1 MIQDDALRERIWR
14 VLRDALQI
22 EVPAYD
28 TDLIDGGLL
37 DSLALVSLIGE
48 IELDFSFQLPLD
60 EVDVE
65 SFRSIERIAELVASR
80 SPSEQAA

>member
-1 MIQDDALRERIWR
+1 MHDEALRERIWR

-22 EVPAYD
+22 EVPADD

-37 DSLALVSLIGE
+37 DSLALMSLIDE
-48 IELDFSFQLPLD
+48 IEVAFGFQLPLD

-80 SPSEQAA
+80 RPAERAA

>member
-1 MIQDDALRERIWR
+1 MHDDALRERIWR

-48 IELDFSFQLPLD
+48 IELDFGFPLPLD

-80 SPSEQAA
+80 SASERAA